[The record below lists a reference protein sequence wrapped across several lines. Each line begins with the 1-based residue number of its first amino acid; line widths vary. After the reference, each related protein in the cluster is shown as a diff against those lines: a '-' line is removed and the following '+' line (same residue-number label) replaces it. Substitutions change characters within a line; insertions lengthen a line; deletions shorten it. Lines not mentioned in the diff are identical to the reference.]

1 MPTYHNDNGTWR
13 EVKELYANDNGTWRE
28 IKKGYVNDNGTW
40 RLIHN
45 AEEPIWETST
55 FRLGGAVDT
64 TVSPNVVTRAGWNS
78 GNIFF
83 TPVPNGVVYG
93 SLGDELELADTTIS
107 GTIAGNNDTNLVW
120 GFSSQYYVIS
130 NTSSSFYKGQPNTS
144 NSFPVGSIANSAF
157 TTASVAS
164 GSTNTAGSNLNITQ
178 LWIHQ
183 NVTGNSSSNTIFLAM
198 DTSSSNVGIWP
209 AQHIKISYPSG
220 GFQYHYTGLFFSN
233 VGGRTTS
240 PVVKATK
247 TAGNF
252 LRNDGVYESNL
263 YNQFNGFSGQNVP
276 IVLYDRPNF
285 GFKSSTGG
293 VEYRTI
299 YKLDWD
305 IVSTSN
311 AGIILLVEGHG
322 LPADAWSRIEIN
334 GVSLDVSLWSKSET
348 GANNPFAPNYT
359 TWSYVYPGN
368 AKTAL
373 GDIGDTVALKL
384 FKEP

>member
-78 GNIFF
+78 GNLFF
-83 TPVPNGVVYG
+83 SPVANGVVYG
-93 SLGDELELADTTIS
+93 SLGDELELANTTIS
-107 GTIAGNNDTNLVW
+107 GTIAGNNASSLVW

-130 NTSSSFYKGQPNTS
+130 NTNNSIYNGQPNTT

-157 TTASVAS
+157 TTSTVAS
-164 GSTNTAGSNLNITQ
+164 GSSKTAGSNLNITQ

-183 NVTGNSSSNTIFLAM
+183 NISGSQSSNTIFLLM
-198 DTSSSNVGIWP
+198 DTSSNNVSIWP

-220 GFQYHYTGLFFSN
+220 GFQYHYTGMFFSN
-233 VGGRTTS
+233 EGGRTTS
-240 PVVKATK
+240 PVVKGTK
-247 TAGNF
+247 TAGSF
-252 LRNDGVYESNL
+252 LRNDGVAESNL

-276 IVLYDRPNF
+276 IILYDRPYF

-293 VEYRTI
+293 VEYRLVF
-299 YKLDWD
+299 KLDWD

-311 AGIILLVEGHG
+311 AGIIFVVEGHN

-334 GVSLDVSLWSKSET
+334 GVSLDVSLFSKSET
-348 GANNPFAPNYT
+348 GGGFSTAYT

-373 GDIGDTVALKL
+373 GDIEDTVALKL